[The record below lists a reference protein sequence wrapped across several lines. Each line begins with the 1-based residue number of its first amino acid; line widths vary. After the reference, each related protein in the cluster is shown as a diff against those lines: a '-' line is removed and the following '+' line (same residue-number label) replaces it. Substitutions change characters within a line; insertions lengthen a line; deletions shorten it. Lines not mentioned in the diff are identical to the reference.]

1 MCGIGEQNTKNN
13 TAISDTIS
21 WKGEW
26 LLETLWKKKKP
37 SKNEDDPPLGLHS
50 SRRPWF
56 DSWVR
61 RICWRW
67 DMLPTPVLLCFP
79 GGSAGKEF
87 TCHAGDLGLIPGLGR
102 SPGEGTGYPLQDSGL
117 ENSRGYT
124 VHGVAESDTT
134 EWLHFHYRHN
144 KSIQYFT
151 IILKVELQFRFS

>member
-1 MCGIGEQNTKNN
+1 MQVDRNVWYWWTKYQEQHCHQWHDFLKRWMTLRNT
-13 TAISDTIS
+13 
-21 WKGEW
+21 
-26 LLETLWKKKKP
+26 LKKKKP
-37 SKNEDDPPLGLHS
+37 SKNEDEPPLGLHS

-67 DMLPTPVLLCFP
+67 DMLPTPVFLCFP
-79 GGSAGKEF
+79 GGLAGKEF

-134 EWLHFHYRHN
+134 EWL
-144 KSIQYFT
+144 S
-151 IILKVELQFRFS
+151 LSL